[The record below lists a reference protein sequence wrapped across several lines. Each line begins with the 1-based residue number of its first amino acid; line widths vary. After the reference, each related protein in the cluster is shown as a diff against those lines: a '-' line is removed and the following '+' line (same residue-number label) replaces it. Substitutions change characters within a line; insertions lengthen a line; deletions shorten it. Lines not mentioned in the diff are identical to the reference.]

1 MWYTYSGNLVVLYEP
16 SASRGT
22 YFLAFFAAGFLAAF
36 GLAAFLAAGFLA
48 FFAAGFLAA
57 LGFFA
62 FGFLAF
68 FALGFLAFGFLA
80 FGALAGNLKE
90 PAPFLPAAASG
101 TNFLAASIFLR
112 AKRTRTAA
120 LAASTL
126 LLATTYL
133 RMAWREEPFLSASF
147 LMAAVIM
154 AAYGGWAAGAFLAFL
169 ALGAAADMMNICLTD
184 GQAVCPH

>member
-1 MWYTYSGNLVVLYEP
+1 MWYTYSGNLVVLNEP

-22 YFLAFFAAGFLAAF
+22 YFLAFFAAGFLAAGFLAAF
-36 GLAAFLAAGFLA
+36 GLAAFLAADFLA
-48 FFAAGFLAA
+48 FFAAGFLA
-57 LGFFA
+57 
-62 FGFLAF
+62 
-68 FALGFLAFGFLA
+68 ALGFLAFGFLA

-90 PAPFLPAAASG
+90 PAPFLPAAAAG

-133 RMAWREEPFLSASF
+133 RIAWREEPFLSASF

-169 ALGAAADMMNICLTD
+169 ALGAAADMMNVCLTD
-184 GQAVCPH
+184 GQTVCPH

>member
-62 FGFLAF
+62 F

-80 FGALAGNLKE
+80 FGTLAGNLKE
-90 PAPFLPAAASG
+90 PAPFLPAAAAG

-126 LLATTYL
+126 
-133 RMAWREEPFLSASF
+133 
-147 LMAAVIM
+147 
-154 AAYGGWAAGAFLAFL
+154 
-169 ALGAAADMMNICLTD
+169 
-184 GQAVCPH
+184 

>member
-1 MWYTYSGNLVVLYEP
+1 MWYTYSGNLVVLNEP

-22 YFLAFFAAGFLAAF
+22 YFLAFFAAGFLAA
-36 GLAAFLAAGFLA
+36 LGFL
-48 FFAAGFLAA
+48 
-57 LGFFA
+57 A

-80 FGALAGNLKE
+80 FGALAGNLKD
-90 PAPFLPAAASG
+90 PAPFLPAAAAG

-133 RMAWREEPFLSASF
+133 RIAWREEPFLSASF

-154 AAYGGWAAGAFLAFL
+154 AAYGGWAAGAFLA
-169 ALGAAADMMNICLTD
+169 LGAAADMMNICLTD
-184 GQAVCPH
+184 GQTVCPH